1 MCQESLHWETVCQEV
16 EDLDICASL
25 QQCYNHLVVA
35 EGKREEER
43 RDGVEEGI
51 GEKGVKGRRDER

>member
-1 MCQESLHWETVCQEV
+1 MCQGSPHWETACQEV

-25 QQCYNHLVVA
+25 QQCYNQVVVA

-43 RDGVEEGI
+43 QGGVEEGI
-51 GEKGVKGRRDER
+51 GGKGRREER